1 MAIYKPQIHACV
13 YQVCIECVCVKCMH
27 MHLHCICVLPICVF
41 ISLEVTMIAII
52 QTQQA
57 LLQTVKVFHPAL
69 AKNTTRAILGDEKE
83 HNSL

>member
-1 MAIYKPQIHACV
+1 
-13 YQVCIECVCVKCMH
+13 
-27 MHLHCICVLPICVF
+27 
-41 ISLEVTMIAII
+41 MIAII

>member
-1 MAIYKPQIHACV
+1 
-13 YQVCIECVCVKCMH
+13 
-27 MHLHCICVLPICVF
+27 
-41 ISLEVTMIAII
+41 MIAII

-83 HNSL
+83 HKQKTACDGARVELAHQEKNMPCNGLYKKKHV